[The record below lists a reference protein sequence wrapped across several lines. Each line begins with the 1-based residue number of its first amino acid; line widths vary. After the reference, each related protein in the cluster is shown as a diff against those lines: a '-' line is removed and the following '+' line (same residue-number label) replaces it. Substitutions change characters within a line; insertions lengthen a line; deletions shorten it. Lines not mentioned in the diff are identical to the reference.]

1 MAGKKKEI
9 DLRNIEDSAATIVE
23 YTAGAMKNAGFTED
37 EIFEMEKE
45 IYDGY
50 IAAHKNLIDVSNR
63 FINEVNKRLE
73 EKRRKKNKI

>member
-37 EIFEMEKE
+37 EIFEM
-45 IYDGY
+45 
-50 IAAHKNLIDVSNR
+50 
-63 FINEVNKRLE
+63 
-73 EKRRKKNKI
+73 